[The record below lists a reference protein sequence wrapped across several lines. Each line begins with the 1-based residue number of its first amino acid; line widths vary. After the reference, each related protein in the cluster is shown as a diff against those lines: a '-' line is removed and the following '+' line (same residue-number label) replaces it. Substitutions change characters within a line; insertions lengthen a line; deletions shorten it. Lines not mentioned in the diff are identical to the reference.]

1 VIIRKLSL
9 LFSLP
14 LLLLAGSPLSKTWAD
29 YAILLSDDSNS
40 TVGKS
45 SRHALAQ
52 FREQLQIGS
61 NRLSSSYA
69 PRFSRFRYLI
79 EDLAYS
85 ENIGAEPHVLYI
97 GLPSSYLDG
106 KLHYDFDGENVSID
120 AIWQELSKQSSEL
133 LLVAEM
139 PPQAQRPTNVVW
151 PSDVPSNLTFIG
163 VESSTNLQSAD
174 SRLNHPY
181 ASDFAL
187 TFFLVL
193 AETGQDQQ
201 RIDVREVTELLI
213 NRLGSEYVWTNA
225 DRTNKKLSLPTFIA
239 TDGSYYSN
247 WLAGDE
253 ESRRERELA
262 AQKAKEAEGQRKR
275 ELAAQLAR
283 EAEAQRKRELAAQQ
297 AKEAEAQRKRELAA
311 QRAKEAE
318 AQRKRE
324 LAAQRAREAEE
335 QRKLEL
341 TSRQTKEA
349 EEQPRPES
357 KRQRGQEQEATS
369 QAGLA
374 SEMRGPPEVAGGNA
388 TVTPDGSIDPQFA
401 RAMARLKALEDEARR
416 KEKELEEL
424 KKQEAAAKKKR
435 KNTTSFG
442 F

>member
-1 VIIRKLSL
+1 
-9 LFSLP
+9 
-14 LLLLAGSPLSKTWAD
+14 
-29 YAILLSDDSNS
+29 
-40 TVGKS
+40 
-45 SRHALAQ
+45 
-52 FREQLQIGS
+52 
-61 NRLSSSYA
+61 
-69 PRFSRFRYLI
+69 LI

-85 ENIGAEPHVLYI
+85 ENVGAEPHVLYI

-275 ELAAQLAR
+275 ELAAQQTR
-283 EAEAQRKRELAAQQ
+283 
-297 AKEAEAQRKRELAA
+297 
-311 QRAKEAE
+311 EAE

-341 TSRQTKEA
+341 TSRQTKED

-388 TVTPDGSIDPQFA
+388 TVTPDGSINPQFA

>member
-1 VIIRKLSL
+1 M
-9 LFSLP
+9 
-14 LLLLAGSPLSKTWAD
+14 
-29 YAILLSDDSNS
+29 
-40 TVGKS
+40 
-45 SRHALAQ
+45 
-52 FREQLQIGS
+52 
-61 NRLSSSYA
+61 
-69 PRFSRFRYLI
+69 I

-106 KLHYDFDGENVSID
+106 VLHYDFDGENVSID
-120 AIWQELSKQSSEL
+120 AIWQELAKQSSGL

-139 PPQAQRPTNVVW
+139 PPQAQRPSNIVW

-201 RIDVREVTELLI
+201 RIDVLEVTELLK
-213 NRLGSEYVWTNA
+213 NRLGAEYVWTNA
-225 DRTNKKLSLPTFIA
+225 DSTTKSLSLPTFIA
-239 TDGSYYSN
+239 SDGSYYSN
-247 WLAGDE
+247 WLAGDD

-262 AQKAKEAEGQRKR
+262 AQKAKEAED
-275 ELAAQLAR
+275 
-283 EAEAQRKRELAAQQ
+283 
-297 AKEAEAQRKRELAA
+297 QRKRELAA
-311 QRAKEAE
+311 QRAKEAEDQRKRELAAQRAKEAEEQRKRELSAQRAREAE

-335 QRKLEL
+335 QRQREL
-341 TSRQTKEA
+341 TSRQAKEA
-349 EEQPRPES
+349 EEQSRPKS
-357 KRQRGQEQEATS
+357 KRQRRQEQEVAT
-369 QAGLA
+369 QEGPA
-374 SEMRGPPEVAGGNA
+374 SELGGSPEVADGA
-388 TVTPDGSIDPQFA
+388 STVTPNGSINPQLA
-401 RAMARLKALEDEARR
+401 RAMARLKALEEEALR

-424 KKQEAAAKKKR
+424 NEQKAAAKKKR

>member
-1 VIIRKLSL
+1 VITRKLSL
-9 LFSLP
+9 LFFLP

-29 YAILLSDDSNS
+29 YAVLLADDSSS

-52 FREQLQIGS
+52 FREQLRIGS

-85 ENIGAEPHVLYI
+85 ENVGAEPHVLYI

-120 AIWQELSKQSSEL
+120 AIWQELAEQSSEL
-133 LLVAEM
+133 LLIAEM
-139 PPQAQRPTNVVW
+139 PPQAQRTSNIVW
-151 PSDVPSNLTFIG
+151 PSEMPSNLTFIG

-193 AETGQDQQ
+193 AEAGQDQQ
-201 RIDVREVTELLI
+201 RIGVREVTELLI
-213 NRLGSEYVWTNA
+213 NRLGAEYVWTNA

-247 WLAGDE
+247 WLAGDD

-262 AQKAKEAEGQRKR
+262 AQKAKEAED
-275 ELAAQLAR
+275 
-283 EAEAQRKRELAAQQ
+283 
-297 AKEAEAQRKRELAA
+297 QRKRELAA
-311 QRAKEAE
+311 QRAKEAEDQRKRELAAQRAKEAEEQRKRELSAQRAREAE

-335 QRKLEL
+335 QRQREL
-341 TSRQTKEA
+341 TSRQAKEA
-349 EEQPRPES
+349 EEQSRPKS
-357 KRQRGQEQEATS
+357 KRQRRQEQEVAT
-369 QAGLA
+369 QEGPA
-374 SEMRGPPEVAGGNA
+374 SELGGSPEVADGA
-388 TVTPDGSIDPQFA
+388 STVTPNGSINPQLA
-401 RAMARLKALEDEARR
+401 RAMARLKALEEEALR

-424 KKQEAAAKKKR
+424 NEQKAAAKKKR

>member
-1 VIIRKLSL
+1 MITRKLSL
-9 LFSLP
+9 LFFLP

-29 YAILLSDDSNS
+29 YAVLLADDSSS

-52 FREQLQIGS
+52 FREQLRIGS

-85 ENIGAEPHVLYI
+85 ENVGAEPHVLYI

-120 AIWQELSKQSSEL
+120 AIWQELAEQSSEL
-133 LLVAEM
+133 LLIAEM
-139 PPQAQRPTNVVW
+139 PPQAQRTSNIVW
-151 PSDVPSNLTFIG
+151 PSEMPSNLTFIG

-193 AETGQDQQ
+193 AEAGQDQQ
-201 RIDVREVTELLI
+201 RIGVREVTELLI
-213 NRLGSEYVWTNA
+213 NRLGAEYVWTNA

-247 WLAGDE
+247 WLAGDD

-262 AQKAKEAEGQRKR
+262 AQKAKEAED
-275 ELAAQLAR
+275 
-283 EAEAQRKRELAAQQ
+283 
-297 AKEAEAQRKRELAA
+297 QRKRELAA
-311 QRAKEAE
+311 QRAKEAEEQRKRELSAQRAREAE

-335 QRKLEL
+335 QRQREL
-341 TSRQTKEA
+341 TSRQAKEA
-349 EEQPRPES
+349 EEQSRPKS
-357 KRQRGQEQEATS
+357 KMQRRQEQEVAT
-369 QAGLA
+369 QEGPA
-374 SEMRGPPEVAGGNA
+374 SELGGSPEVADGA
-388 TVTPDGSIDPQFA
+388 STVTPNGSINPQLA
-401 RAMARLKALEDEARR
+401 RAMARLKALEEEALR

-424 KKQEAAAKKKR
+424 NEQKAAAKKKR